1 MKKKLTRNL
10 VFISAGEFSLKQ
22 ILVDA
27 VILPQLGLIG
37 FPVHLV
43 SLRDKHWRPIL
54 DTTPLHT
61 RLRASKFVYLQL

>member
-1 MKKKLTRNL
+1 MLTRYL
-10 VFISAGEFSLKQ
+10 VSISAGEFSLKQ

-27 VILPQLGLIG
+27 IILPELGLIG

-43 SLRDKHWRPIL
+43 SLREKHWRPIL
-54 DTTPLHT
+54 ETTPLNA